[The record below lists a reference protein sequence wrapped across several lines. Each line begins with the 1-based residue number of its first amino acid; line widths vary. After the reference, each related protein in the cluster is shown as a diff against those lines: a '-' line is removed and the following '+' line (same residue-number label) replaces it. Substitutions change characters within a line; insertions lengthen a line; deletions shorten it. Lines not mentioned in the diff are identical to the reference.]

1 MYMQLSLKNQTD
13 ILVLYLTGRSVSDP
27 IIYELY
33 EHAVEGLT
41 NDKEGKLLKLAFNR
55 PFIIPYLDGGLVFIR
70 STSELRRR
78 IYIIFS
84 ILESSPDYSD
94 LFIPKKYTL
103 TGTILIGLSCIR
115 AALRAAIGIVIIKLG
130 RL

>member
-1 MYMQLSLKNQTD
+1 MQLSLKNQTD

-33 EHAVEGLT
+33 EHAVGGLT
-41 NDKEGKLLKLAFNR
+41 SDKESKLLELAFTR

-70 STSELRRR
+70 STSELRQR

-84 ILESSPDYSD
+84 ILESSPDYTD
-94 LFIPKKYTL
+94 LFISKKYTL
-103 TGTILIGLSCIR
+103 TDTLLTGLSCIR
-115 AALRAAIGIVIIKLG
+115 AAFRAAVGIVIIKLG

>member
-1 MYMQLSLKNQTD
+1 MEISLKNQTD
-13 ILVLYLTGRSVSDP
+13 ILVLYLTGRTVSDP

-33 EHAVEGLT
+33 EYALEGLT
-41 NDKEGKLLKLAFNR
+41 SDEEGKLLRLAFTR

-84 ILESSPDYSD
+84 ILESSPDYTD
-94 LFIPKKYTL
+94 LFIPKKYTP
-103 TGTILIGLSCIR
+103 TDTILIGLSCIR
-115 AALRAAIGIVIIKLG
+115 AALRAAVGIVIVKLG